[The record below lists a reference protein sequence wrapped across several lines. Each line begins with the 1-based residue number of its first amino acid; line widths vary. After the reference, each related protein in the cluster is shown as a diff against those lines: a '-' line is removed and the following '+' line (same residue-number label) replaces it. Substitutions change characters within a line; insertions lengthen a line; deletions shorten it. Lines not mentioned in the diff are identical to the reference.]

1 MKKIFGI
8 KELKKVLDNSPR
20 NSDISNQAVLDGI
33 FQIFGKKMSVSEVCL
48 EILNDIDKNGDF
60 ALKKLCEKLDGSKLE
75 NFQVSETLINRSLD
89 QISPEII
96 NSMKVASE
104 RIKDFQMNIM
114 PSSWFNKEK
123 GLGEIVRPIEKVLCY
138 VPGGLTPLIS
148 TVLMTA
154 IPAKIA
160 GVKELIVTSP
170 IKNNMNEN
178 PYILAACKISG
189 VDKVFNIG
197 GAQAIAAFALG
208 TESIP
213 KVDLIC
219 GPGNIFVT
227 EMKKKIFGKVGIDG
241 LFGPTET
248 MIIADENANPELCAA
263 DLIAQAEHDQL
274 AFPVLVTNSL
284 ELSNNV
290 EEYLTKQLNNI
301 SRKNIAEESLQNRGM
316 NILVSDINEAI
327 EIANFVAP
335 EHLSLL
341 VDDPK
346 IYIENLNNLGGLFL
360 GEVSGEVI
368 GDYIAGPSH
377 VMPTEGSAR
386 FASSLSVRNF
396 LKFIPIVNI
405 NKDDLSLLS
414 NDVIN
419 LAQLEDLHGHAEAA
433 KLRKK
438 IILEDS

>member
-1 MKKIFGI
+1 MKKILGI
-8 KELKKVLDNSPR
+8 KELKKIFTKSLR
-20 NSDISNQAVLDGI
+20 NSNISNQMVQDGI
-33 FQIFGKKMSVSEVCL
+33 FKIFGKKMSVSEVCSG
-48 EILNDIDKNGDF
+48 ILNDIEEDGDL
-60 ALKKLCEKLDGSKLE
+60 ALRKLCEKLDGSNLE
-75 NFQVSETLINRSLD
+75 NFQVSEKLINRSLD
-89 QISPEII
+89 QISPKII
-96 NSMKVASE
+96 NSLEVAAD

-123 GLGEIVRPIEKVLCY
+123 GLGEIVRPIERVLCY
-138 VPGGLTPLIS
+138 VPGGLTPLVS

-160 GVKELIVTSP
+160 GVKEVIVTSP
-170 IKNNMNEN
+170 VKNNMNEN
-178 PYILAACKISG
+178 PHILAACKISG

-208 TESIP
+208 TETIP

-248 MIIADENANPELCAA
+248 MIIADEKANPELCAA

-274 AFPVLVTNSL
+274 AFPILVTNSL
-284 ELSNNV
+284 DLLNNV
-290 EEYLTKQLNNI
+290 EELLIQQLNKI
-301 SRKNIAEESLQNRGM
+301 SRGDIAGKSLQNRGM
-316 NILVSDINEAI
+316 SILVSDINEAI
-327 EIANFVAP
+327 EVANFIAP

-341 VDDPK
+341 VDDPE
-346 IYIENLNNLGGLFL
+346 IYIKNLNNLGGLFL

-377 VMPTEGSAR
+377 VMPTEGSAK

-405 NKDDLSLLS
+405 KENDLALLS

-419 LAQLEDLHGHAEAA
+419 LAQLEDLQGHAEAA

-438 IILEDS
+438 IILED

>member
-1 MKKIFGI
+1 MKKILGI
-8 KELKKVLDNSPR
+8 KELKKIFTKSLR
-20 NSDISNQAVLDGI
+20 NSNISNQMVQDGI
-33 FQIFGKKMSVSEVCL
+33 FKIFGKKMSVSEVCSG
-48 EILNDIDKNGDF
+48 ILNDIEEDGDL
-60 ALKKLCEKLDGSKLE
+60 ALRKLCEKLDGSNLE
-75 NFQVSETLINRSLD
+75 NFQVSEKLINRSLD
-89 QISPEII
+89 QISPKII
-96 NSMKVASE
+96 NSLEVAAD
-104 RIKDFQMNIM
+104 RIRDFQMNIM

-123 GLGEIVRPIEKVLCY
+123 GLGEIVRPIERVLCY
-138 VPGGLTPLIS
+138 VPGGLTPLVS

-160 GVKELIVTSP
+160 GVKEVIVTSP
-170 IKNNMNEN
+170 VKNNMNEN
-178 PYILAACKISG
+178 PHILAACKISG

-208 TESIP
+208 TETIP

-248 MIIADENANPELCAA
+248 MIIADEKANPELCAA

-274 AFPVLVTNSL
+274 AFPILVTNSL
-284 ELSNNV
+284 DLLNNV
-290 EEYLTKQLNNI
+290 EELLIQQLNKI
-301 SRKNIAEESLQNRGM
+301 SRGDIAGKSLQNRGM
-316 NILVSDINEAI
+316 SILVSDINEAI
-327 EIANFVAP
+327 EVANFIAP

-341 VDDPK
+341 VDDPE
-346 IYIENLNNLGGLFL
+346 IYIKNLNNLGGLFL

-377 VMPTEGSAR
+377 VMPTEGSAK

-405 NKDDLSLLS
+405 KENDLALLS

-419 LAQLEDLHGHAEAA
+419 LAQLEDLQGHAEAA

-438 IILEDS
+438 IILED